1 MPTKSQRRRNRV
13 RNNINPVHR
22 EEIKEIKDIL
32 NTPDVNEESSNDN
45 KNKDKKEEYSSNIEY
60 IDIDNISRQELRK
73 ILKRFNPDAVVFR
86 QIHF

>member
-1 MPTKSQRRRNRV
+1 MPTKAQRRRNRV

-45 KNKDKKEEYSSNIEY
+45 KNKDKKEEYSSNIRY
-60 IDIDNISRQELRK
+60 IDADNTSIEEFRK
-73 ILKRFNPDAVVFR
+73 ILRSFNPNAIILR
-86 QIHF
+86 QI